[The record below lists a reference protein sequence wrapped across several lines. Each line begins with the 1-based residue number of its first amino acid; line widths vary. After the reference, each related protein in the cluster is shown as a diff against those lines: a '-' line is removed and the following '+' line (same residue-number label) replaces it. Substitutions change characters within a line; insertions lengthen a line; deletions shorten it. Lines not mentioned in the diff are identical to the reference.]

1 MKKFIV
7 ILIIVAVFASVFA
20 FAGCD
25 NKNNNNN
32 NTNDNTEDASVNYTF
47 VAPDG
52 APALAIAGLSDSI
65 TTDTDTYKLNMK
77 VVSSTSIGTE
87 ALKSDIAIVPAN
99 MAAKLYN
106 GGNDI
111 RLLSVVTNGNLFLMS
126 SGETEMTDLEALKGR
141 MVYSIGQGSVPDMI
155 FQSLLRSNDIVYK
168 QGEYAVAGM
177 VVIKYFLNGNEVINQ
192 MALAQKSGNIVYGML
207 AEPAVTMAKGKG
219 FFEVMDMQSLWAE
232 SAQSEY
238 QGYAQAVLIAK
249 ASVCEDKQ
257 FIAKLLDAVSANAK
271 SVAEDPEKAVLA
283 IKELYPQTTL
293 QNGMTKEVV
302 KRCNIAAVTMPSGK
316 AYYEQML
323 ETVMKINDSIIGGKL
338 PDDNFYYAG

>member
-7 ILIIVAVFASVFA
+7 ALIIVAVFASVFA

-25 NKNNNNN
+25 NGNNN
-32 NTNDNTEDASVNYTF
+32 NTDDSDTSVNYTF

-65 TTDTDTYKLNMK
+65 TTDSDTYKLNMK
-77 VVSSTSIGTE
+77 VVASTSIGTE

-99 MAAKLYN
+99 IAAKLYN

-126 SGETEMTDLEALKGR
+126 SGETDTTDLEALKGR

-155 FQSLLRSNDIVYK
+155 FQSLLKSNGISYK

-271 SVAEDPEKAVLA
+271 SVAEDPEKAVSA

-293 QNGMTKEVV
+293 QNGMTKDVV
-302 KRCNIAAVTMPSGK
+302 ARCNIAAVTMPSGK

-323 ETVMKINDSIIGGKL
+323 ETVMDINASIIGGKL